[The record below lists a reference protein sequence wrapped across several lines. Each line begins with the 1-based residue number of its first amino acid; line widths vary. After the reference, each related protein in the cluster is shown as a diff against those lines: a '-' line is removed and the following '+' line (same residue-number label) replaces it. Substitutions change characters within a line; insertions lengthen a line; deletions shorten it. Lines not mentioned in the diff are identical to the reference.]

1 MDSAWVYLGS
11 GFLVTFA
18 GFAFIFV
25 VWGVVRA
32 SIWAAEKLVCVAL
45 RRKWSARKRDAVFFC
60 IAFFVIGM
68 MCSVYFVFADF
79 LSNL

>member
-11 GFLVTFA
+11 GFLVAFA

-25 VWGVVRA
+25 VWGVFHA
-32 SIWAAEKLVCVAL
+32 FMWAADKLVCVAL
-45 RRKWSARKRDAVFFC
+45 RRKWSMRKRDAVFLC

-79 LSNL
+79 LRNL

>member
-1 MDSAWVYLGS
+1 MDSAWIYLGG

-25 VWGVVRA
+25 VWGAVRA
-32 SIWAAEKLVCVAL
+32 GIWAAEKLVCVAL
-45 RRKWSARKRDAVFFC
+45 RRKWSARKRDTVFLC

-79 LSNL
+79 LRNI